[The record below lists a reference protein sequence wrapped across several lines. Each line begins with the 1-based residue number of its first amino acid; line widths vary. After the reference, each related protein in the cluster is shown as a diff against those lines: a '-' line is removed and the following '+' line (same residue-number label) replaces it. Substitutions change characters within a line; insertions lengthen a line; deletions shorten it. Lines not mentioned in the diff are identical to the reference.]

1 MQLILI
7 LAVMLLG
14 GSDTLPILK
23 QMGGEEIMPT
33 IEEAEKISEVINAAM
48 AFSAELKGGGAD
60 SAAKRDEPTP
70 KAADDEES
78 KSGALGLIPIEKIA
92 SDDILIG
99 LKEYLAV

>member
-60 SAAKRDEPTP
+60 FAAKKDEPAKKTDDGEVKNSAA
-70 KAADDEES
+70 
-78 KSGALGLIPIEKIA
+78 GFMPIEKIA
-92 SDDILIG
+92 SEEILIG
-99 LKEYLAV
+99 LKEYFAV